1 MMKRVPVSSSCLKSV
16 GHDAQ
21 RRVLELEFTNQGL
34 YQYLN
39 VPAEEHQALLDAESL
54 GTYFNEEIKNR
65 YRFLMIRPPRRGSS
79 F

>member
-1 MMKRVPVSSSCLKSV
+1 MERSSVSSSCLKSV

-21 RRVLELEFTNQGL
+21 RRVLEIEFTNEGL
-34 YQYLN
+34 YRYFD
-39 VPAEEHQALLDAESL
+39 VPAEEHQALLEAKSL

-65 YRFLMIRPPRRGSS
+65 YRFLMIRPPRRGSR